1 VFSSSPVSIS
11 TSLWRL
17 LVAGLLVLL
26 TGIPVNP
33 QGRADQKT
41 RLDGIRNETARLKQE
56 LETLKPQERGVLGEV
71 ERLGAELRLRS
82 SEMESVELEL
92 DQLRVNM
99 SSLSDKLAELD
110 EFQEERKRYLAFR
123 IRELYRNGPD
133 EAIRRL
139 LGGDEV
145 EQFWNGLRYTSLLST
160 QDSRMLA
167 EYRRTAAQIS
177 RDRQQLVDKEAELE
191 DLRAAREQARSR
203 LASSRR
209 SHQRKLAS
217 LREDQG
223 LRVTAIKELDS
234 AAAALST
241 LVDSLGPQDP
251 LPELEIKK
259 FQGLLEWPADGR
271 VSADFGSKVHP
282 RFKTSVPHTGLDI
295 DSPAGADIR
304 AVFDGEVVFSAW
316 IRGYGLTAII
326 DHGDGL
332 LSISS
337 HASVLIVEPG
347 EWIRRGQLVGKV
359 GDTGSLRGP
368 YLYFELRLNGISV
381 DPRDWLQKHDL

>member
-1 VFSSSPVSIS
+1 MFSSTPVSIS
-11 TSLWRL
+11 ASLWRFV
-17 LVAGLLVLL
+17 VAGLLVLL
-26 TGIPVNP
+26 TGIPVSP
-33 QGRADQKT
+33 QGRADQKS
-41 RLDGIRNETARLKQE
+41 RLDGIRSETARLKQE
-56 LETLKPQERGVLGEV
+56 LDTLKQQERGVLGEV

-123 IRELYRNGPD
+123 IRELYRSGPD
-133 EAIRRL
+133 DAIRRL

-191 DLRAAREQARSR
+191 DLRAAREQARGR

-234 AAAALST
+234 AAEALSA
-241 LVDSLGPQDP
+241 LVESLGPQEP
-251 LPELEIKK
+251 LPELEIDK
-259 FQGLLEWPADGR
+259 FQGLEC
-271 VSADFGSKVHP
+271 
-282 RFKTSVPHTGLDI
+282 T
-295 DSPAGADIR
+295 
-304 AVFDGEVVFSAW
+304 
-316 IRGYGLTAII
+316 
-326 DHGDGL
+326 
-332 LSISS
+332 
-337 HASVLIVEPG
+337 
-347 EWIRRGQLVGKV
+347 
-359 GDTGSLRGP
+359 
-368 YLYFELRLNGISV
+368 
-381 DPRDWLQKHDL
+381 